1 MLFVVPGP
9 PVPKAR
15 PRVTRFGHTY
25 TPQKTVDQENKI
37 REAFLLMK
45 WESTDEPLTL
55 RIRAFMPIPT
65 TLSKSKRKLIFW
77 HSKRPDADNI
87 AKLVMDALNGLAYK
101 DDGQIASLKIEK
113 FYSENP
119 RTEIEIKKLEKL

>member
-25 TPQKTVDQENKI
+25 TPQKTVNQENKI
-37 REAFLLMK
+37 REAFLLEK
-45 WESTDEPLTL
+45 WESTDEPLAL

-65 TLSKSKRKLIFW
+65 NLSKSKRKLIFW

-101 DDGQIASLKIEK
+101 DDGQIAKLKIEK

-119 RTEIEIKKLEKL
+119 RTEIEIERLDFS